1 MKRIILGLMIASTFV
16 ISGDLRKCCEA
27 IDHVDKY
34 HIKWMEAFKASQDS
48 YTHGTGSLEFHAK
61 KEKFY
66 SQLGSL
72 WHNEA
77 KNECKGI
84 LEGEFYN
91 FASTGDFK

>member
-1 MKRIILGLMIASTFV
+1 MKRIILGVAITSILAM
-16 ISGDLRKCCEA
+16 SGDLGKCCEA
-27 IDHVDKY
+27 IDNVDKY
-34 HIKWMEAFKASQDS
+34 HVKWMEAFKASQDS
-48 YTHGTGSLEFHAK
+48 YTHGTGSLEFHEK

-72 WHNEA
+72 WHDEA
-77 KNECKGI
+77 KKECKGI